1 MNFYSDAFDLCDRT
15 DADPYDGS
23 TGHACLQTR
32 AQFTMLEKQ
41 VEHHQT
47 IFATQVIGFSV
58 IAILLLAILL
68 KKVR

>member
-1 MNFYSDAFDLCDRT
+1 MNYYSEAFDLCDRT
-15 DADPYDGS
+15 DSDPYDGS

-41 VEHHQT
+41 LEQHQT
-47 IFATQVIGFSV
+47 MFATQAVGFSV
-58 IAILLLAILL
+58 IAILLFAILL